1 MEFQQVIKS
10 RMAEWCQA
18 MTNNNATSRAIVLC
32 QQNGVEIS
40 FFLQFN
46 RGIQNFYEKV
56 LQNLLS
62 NDLPID
68 DWELILWC

>member
-32 QQNGVEIS
+32 QQNVEIS
-40 FFLQFN
+40 SFF
-46 RGIQNFYEKV
+46 Y
-56 LQNLLS
+56 NLIAEYKTSMKKCCRIYFL
-62 NDLPID
+62 
-68 DWELILWC
+68 